1 MEGRPSAAIWVS
13 WYMILIYKES
23 INEEKNEG
31 KASDS

>member
-23 INEEKNEG
+23 INYDKILLQEFIM
-31 KASDS
+31 